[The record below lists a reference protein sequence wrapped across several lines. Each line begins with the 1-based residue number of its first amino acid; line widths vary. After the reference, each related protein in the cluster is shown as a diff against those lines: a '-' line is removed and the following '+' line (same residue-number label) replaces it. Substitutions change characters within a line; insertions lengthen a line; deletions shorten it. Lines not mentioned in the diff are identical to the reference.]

1 MPIISMIWRRRPTIS
16 ARWFLSGSG
25 RGRTSGRMRSAKRAI
40 TSASSVSVLAKRPM
54 ALAKSR
60 IWRGLTTQS
69 GSPMPARAAATV
81 ASKPP
86 VALRTTRATGSFFRR
101 LTRSSSPLPSRET
114 WNASL
119 DGLRWMSRRPLETSI
134 PAKTGR
140 CSSMT
145 LPCKCGLGPERLSGC
160 GTAMMETAPSSVS
173 GFRAPGGR
181 GLASTFSLADL
192 TSAGNADI
200 QGGPSSD
207 TAESREPEGACQA
220 LRRQPEDGRQV
231 ESADLRFRSADRT
244 QGAQIDGPVSRGRGC
259 RRCFPKAYA
268 VAARRLPLRLAADHP
283 ASDALVPSSVSAT
296 PWDLPVAA
304 GRRRSLRQT
313 QIQGLSDRLF
323 PYRHRRGSNRARQAL
338 PHRRHRPNVEVR
350 LRRDAREG
358 GAPDCRRPPAPPDRR
373 RPLQGPYRPDR
384 QRNPLHHPRQY
395 ELSRVGHLEAGEPVW
410 AHAFEYACAQN
421 DIDHRLTKPKHP
433 WTNGQV
439 ERMNRTI
446 KDATV
451 KRYFYETH
459 NQLRAHL
466 QNFVDAYNFAR
477 RLKTL
482 RGLTPY
488 AFICKAWTS
497 ERHRFKISP
506 LQQLPGLNS

>member
-86 VALRTTRATGSFFRR
+86 VASRTTRATGSFFRR
-101 LTRSSSPLPSRET
+101 LPRSSSPLPSRET

-119 DGLRWMSRRPLETSI
+119 DGLRWMSRRSLETSI
-134 PAKTGR
+134 PTKTGR

-323 PYRHRRGSNRARQAL
+323 PYRHRRGSNCARQAL
-338 PHRRHRPNVEVR
+338 PHRRHRPNVQVR

-358 GAPDCRRPPAPPDRR
+358 GAPDCRRLPAPPDRR
-373 RPLQGPYRPDR
+373 RPLQGPYRPHR
-384 QRNPLHHPRQY
+384 QRNPLHHARQC
-395 ELSRVGHLEAGEPVW
+395 ELGGTGHQGRPGGWRA
-410 AHAFEYACAQN
+410 
-421 DIDHRLTKPKHP
+421 RL
-433 WTNGQV
+433 GA
-439 ERMNRTI
+439 R
-446 KDATV
+446 
-451 KRYFYETH
+451 
-459 NQLRAHL
+459 LRI
-466 QNFVDAYNFAR
+466 
-477 RLKTL
+477 RL
-482 RGLTPY
+482 RP
-488 AFICKAWTS
+488 
-497 ERHRFKISP
+497 ERHRPPADKAQASMRAKDS
-506 LQQLPGLNS
+506 GLERSASKCTPASSLGPHEG